1 MSTNKTDS
9 GNRGAAR
16 VAYEKWENFYGLIVG
31 LAGFVCL
38 GLIFIDSAYFAA
50 FVVIAAAAGLAR
62 YAVRKKISTLAA
74 LDAASTSNPWRKKR
88 LNMKYPEKPGPQS
101 PFHDLLRKLGH

>member
-1 MSTNKTDS
+1 MSTNKTDT
-9 GNRGAAR
+9 GNRGDAR
-16 VAYEKWENFYGLIVG
+16 VAYEKWEIFYGLVVG

-62 YAVRKKISTLAA
+62 YAVRKKLA
-74 LDAASTSNPWRKKR
+74 LWRR
-88 LNMKYPEKPGPQS
+88 LMR
-101 PFHDLLRKLGH
+101 HLRVTHGGRNA